1 MTVKR
6 LLHLASALS
15 LGLTGLFADAAIAT
29 TFSDQ
34 DVNDNRFVT
43 VAAPFAG
50 GTRHQLLI
58 LEQVSDRRQ
67 CWSESGSAPTLIE
80 PLLIDFDF
88 TGICG
93 RSTDSNGYSVRL
105 ADDDMGWRYSLR
117 VDRQANDL
125 VLRAVPNDDPTDPGL
140 EIGRTN
146 GLTTDF
152 AEIQLNP
159 GWRLTRRVYNGQPLG
174 HIYLTNER
182 SRDVLVAEARQSSG
196 AIATTPSRPTLPQP
210 PTVSRP
216 STPSSRPTPP
226 STTVSIPSTPSA
238 LPTIAEAPSGQTR
251 SYRVVVAAASPDEI
265 ARVRQVA
272 PDAFRSVAD
281 GYTVMQAGIFQDRD
295 RAISL
300 QEQLVRQNLSARI
313 LRSSVDISTI
323 RRPEPSSPSA
333 NLPIPTERALVVIDP
348 GHGGRDPGA
357 VGIGGLQE
365 KDVVLNIS
373 QQVSSLLEQQGLQTL
388 MTRQSDF
395 ELDLEPRV
403 AAAERANADAFVS
416 IHANALSMSRP
427 DVNGVETFYYS
438 TGRSLAQSIQTNLV
452 AETGMRD
459 RGIKQARFYV
469 LTQTSMP
476 SALVEVGFVTGS
488 EDAPRLRD
496 RAFQSRIAEAI
507 ARGILEHLR

>member
-1 MTVKR
+1 MTVRR

-15 LGLTGLFADAAIAT
+15 LGLTGLFADTAIAT
-29 TFSDQ
+29 TFNNQ
-34 DVNDNRFVT
+34 DVNADRFVT

-50 GTRHQLLI
+50 GSRHQLLI

-67 CWSESGSAPTLIE
+67 CWSESGSSPTIVN
-80 PLLIDFDF
+80 PLLVDFDF
-88 TGICG
+88 TGICS

-105 ADDDMGWRYSLR
+105 ANDDMGWRYSLR
-117 VDRQANDL
+117 VERQGNDL
-125 VLRAVPNDDPTDPGL
+125 VLRAVPNDNRAEPGL
-140 EIGRTN
+140 EIGRTR
-146 GLTTDF
+146 GFTTDF

-174 HIYLTNER
+174 HIYLTHGR
-182 SRDVLVAEARQSSG
+182 SREVLVAEARQSSG
-196 AIATTPSRPTLPQP
+196 AIATPGRPTLPQP
-210 PTVSRP
+210 PIVSQP

-226 STTVSIPSTPSA
+226 STSISIPSTPSS
-238 LPTIAEAPSGQTR
+238 LPTIAEASSNQTR
-251 SYRVVVAAASPDEI
+251 SYRVVVAAASPQEV

-281 GYTVMQAGIFQDRD
+281 GYTVMQAGIFQERD
-295 RAISL
+295 RAITL
-300 QEQLVRQNLSARI
+300 QEQLTQQNLNARI
-313 LRSSVDISTI
+313 LRSSADLSLN
-323 RRPEPSSPSA
+323 RPSPSAPSA

-357 VGIGGLQE
+357 IGIGGLRE

-388 MTRQSDF
+388 MTRQDDR
-395 ELDLEPRV
+395 EVDLAPRV
-403 AAAERANADAFVS
+403 AAAERANADVFVS

-459 RGIKQARFYV
+459 RGVKQARFYV
-469 LTQTSMP
+469 LTRTSMP
-476 SALVEVGFVTGS
+476 SVLVEVGFVTGS

-496 RAFQSRIAEAI
+496 RAFQSRVAEAI